1 MKKLPTDDPLFGK
14 GTIRADGRKL
24 HNMYLFEVKKPDES
38 KYPWDYYKL
47 VKTIP
52 PSGSLA
58 SARRGRLR
66 FPQIVTHQLD
76 TDRPV
81 ALVTGGGGDIGRA
94 IALRWAR
101 TSKAVAI
108 VDIDQHAADETAR
121 LVEAA
126 GCRAMAIR
134 ADVAS
139 SLETAAFVEAIESGL
154 GPIAI
159 FANNAGIEGVVAPLH
174 EYPEDTFDRL
184 HAGQCEGRLPRP
196 EICARPNDPARRRR
210 HRQHGVDLG
219 DPRPRRPCRL
229 CRIQACRAR
238 PDPHGRTGSDGNT
251 HPGECRSARAGRV
264 ADDPGIGPCRPAHAP
279 PGCAGRVLRH
289 YGRPE
294 NIADVVAF
302 LASGE
307 AAHVNGAAWVVDA
320 GTTVG

>member
-1 MKKLPTDDPLFGK
+1 M
-14 GTIRADGRKL
+14 
-24 HNMYLFEVKKPDES
+24 
-38 KYPWDYYKL
+38 
-47 VKTIP
+47 
-52 PSGSLA
+52 
-58 SARRGRLR
+58 
-66 FPQIVTHQLD
+66 THHLD

-94 IALRWAR
+94 IALRWAQ
-101 TSKAVAI
+101 TSEAVAI

-174 EYPEDTFDRL
+174 EYPEDAFDRL
-184 HAGQCEGRLPRP
+184 QQVNVKGVFLGLKYVLARMIPRGAGA
-196 EICARPNDPARRRR
+196 I
-210 HRQHGVDLG
+210 V
-219 DPRPRRPCRL
+219 
-229 CRIQACRAR
+229 
-238 PDPHGRTGSDGNT
+238 NT
-251 HPGECRSARAGRV
+251 ASTSAIRGRAGLAGYVASKHAVLGLTRTAALEVMGTRIRV
-264 ADDPGIGPCRPAHAP
+264 NAVLPGPVESRMIRELDRAAD
-279 PGCAGRVLRH
+279 AGATGLRRAGSAT